1 MLSHPILDLV
11 GLHCH
16 IGSHVSDPALYGEA
30 IRRMIAAMA
39 DIRARHGV
47 ILTELNI
54 GGGHAIP
61 YVPGDRELNLEQLAD
76 VVENVLDEACAA
88 EHFPAPSSWWNR
100 AGPSA
105 AGRA

>member
-1 MLSHPILDLV
+1 M
-11 GLHCH
+11 
-16 IGSHVSDPALYGEA
+16 SDPALYGEA

-39 DIRARHGV
+39 DVRARHGV

-61 YVPGDRELNLEQLAD
+61 YASGDPELNLDQLAD
-76 VVENVLDEACAA
+76 VIEDALDEACAA
-88 EHFPAPSSWWNR
+88 ERFPARRSWWSR

-105 AGRA
+105 VGPG